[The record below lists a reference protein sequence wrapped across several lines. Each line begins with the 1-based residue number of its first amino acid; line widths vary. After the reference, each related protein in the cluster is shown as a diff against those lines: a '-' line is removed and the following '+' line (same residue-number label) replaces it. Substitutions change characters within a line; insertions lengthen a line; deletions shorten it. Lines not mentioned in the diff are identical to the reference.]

1 MMMMFFPAEHLTMS
15 VKSERVVSVEL
26 NPSCLSSFFPLF
38 ICFCLLQGPTG
49 GKGEK
54 GERVSVSPL

>member
-1 MMMMFFPAEHLTMS
+1 MS
-15 VKSERVVSVEL
+15 IKSERVVSVEL
-26 NPSCLSSFFPLF
+26 IPSCLSCFFPLF

-54 GERVSVSPL
+54 GERVSGSSVRFGGSSL